1 MLRLLSSGM
10 VVDLALDHSLRKAP
24 AAVAEA
30 AAATAEAAAADGSSS
45 SSSSSSSSNNNGNDS
60 SVARRSAKEAG
71 RWHGAPGT
79 ARLAAA
85 LSSPACRAVSLSLK
99 GCMLTDADLVELSPP
114 GLSPPAAAAADPAPD
129 PTPRLKR
136 LPQQQQQQPWPL
148 GRLKRLALDG
158 LDSDECH
165 TFSADVLNAALRGAP
180 LLCNLSMRF
189 CDVIAAETAATA
201 AGQPPVGGGT
211 ATATAAAAAAAA
223 AVQQPRHAGLP
234 AAILGLAELRSLS
247 MHGSAL
253 GGSLPAAL
261 CALPKLERLVLSDC
275 GLEGGWPRDPADS
288 RGQREG
294 RFAALAEL
302 DLRDNEG
309 LGVGSAFP
317 WEGLLR
323 MGKLEVLHM
332 GGGGWASGAVPH
344 ELARRLGSLRELGLP
359 GCQLAGALPPSLG
372 TLARRLQLLDLDDN
386 DELELPPDAPGT
398 DDGNA
403 RFATQKDTRAFLA
416 DPYFEKPAKGRA
428 LAAGGASL
436 ASLTSPPPRARRQ
449 LQQGAVALA
458 TSASEASVL
467 FA

>member
-1 MLRLLSSGM
+1 VLRLLSSGM

-24 AAVAEA
+24 AVAE
-30 AAATAEAAAADGSSS
+30 AAATAEAAAA
-45 SSSSSSSSNNNGNDS
+45 
-60 SVARRSAKEAG
+60 AKDAG

-114 GLSPPAAAAADPAPD
+114 GLSPSAAAAAAAAAADPD
-129 PTPRLKR
+129 PHTRLKR
-136 LPQQQQQQPWPL
+136 LPQQQPWPL

-189 CDVIAAETAATA
+189 CDVITAETATS
-201 AGQPPVGGGT
+201 T
-211 ATATAAAAAAAA
+211 ATATAAAATAAAA
-223 AVQQPRHAGLP
+223 AAEVQQPRHAGLP
-234 AAILGLAELRSLS
+234 AAVLGLTELRSLS

-294 RFAALAEL
+294 RFAALVEL

-309 LGVGSAFP
+309 LGAGGASFP
-317 WEGLLR
+317 WKGLLR

-332 GGGGWASGAVPH
+332 GGGGWAPSTVPH
-344 ELARRLGSLRELGLP
+344 ELARRLASLRELGLP
-359 GCQLAGALPPSLG
+359 SCQLAGALPPSLG
-372 TLARRLQLLDLDDN
+372 TLSRRLQILDLDDN
-386 DELELPPDAPGT
+386 DELELPAGAPGT

-403 RFATQKDTRAFLA
+403 RFATQKGTRAFLA
-416 DPYFEKPAKGRA
+416 DPYFERPAKGRA

-436 ASLTSPPPRARRQ
+436 ASLTSPPPRAQRQ
-449 LQQGAVALA
+449 QQQGAVALA

-467 FA
+467 HV